1 LEQEISRT
9 GLGHSDDVGSGQ
21 RFESVI
27 LHDREVYRDGIRD
40 NILEQEISRTG
51 LGHPDISSGV
61 VNGSNP
67 LFSTTE
73 RYTAMVYGITY
84 WNRKSAVRGWGIPT
98 MSGVANGSN
107 PLFST
112 VSSVYRTYFYKGMA
126 FTVERTFFD
135 ILEEEKRHTI

>member
-1 LEQEISRT
+1 
-9 GLGHSDDVGSGQ
+9 
-21 RFESVI
+21 
-27 LHDREVYRDGIRD
+27 
-40 NILEQEISRTG
+40 LEQEISRTG

-98 MSGVANGSN
+98 MSGVVNGSN